1 MAKPAREVGR
11 ARRALVACAWLLALG
26 AQAGAWPARAG
37 EPGDASEAVLD
48 AERQVFERDMILRA
62 LAQEGLELDEAPEG
76 KLIERVALVRLP
88 IVEAA
93 DPWPDFVNLFH
104 VTTREHIVRQEL
116 LFAEG
121 EPYDALAV
129 QESARNLRALPLVF
143 STVRIVTARGSR
155 PDRVVVVVVTK
166 DLWSIRLNTN
176 GNFGGGVFNFFYAT
190 PSEQNFLGLNQQLSL
205 HVAVDREVLTL
216 GEIYRV
222 PRLAG
227 TRLALTE
234 AAYLYV
240 NHHSQGVEGGAGL
253 LRLERPLFSRL
264 TEWAFVTEAL
274 LDLGITRH
282 FQGAGYRQLRAELD
296 GTTYLL
302 PDLHAYERV
311 EARAQV
317 TRSFGER
324 WKTNLSAGWRLRWR
338 RYELTPGLALLP
350 EELRRAYRDQ
360 VMPLDESSGA
370 AVVGLT
376 FYEADYRRL
385 ENVQTL
391 GLSEDF
397 RFGPSAWAELAWANP
412 SFGLSERSLRLGVGA
427 GYSLLWGG
435 DILALEVSGGARYMP
450 SHGLAG
456 VEGGLID
463 RSLEA
468 SLENV
473 SPELFGLGRLFARV
487 RYAYTQFSRDRAL
500 FSLGGDSTLRGF
512 ASGFRAG
519 PRLLNVNVE
528 FRSRPWVFYTVH
540 LGFVAFYDGG
550 DAYGFTRDTDFRY
563 HQSAGVGLRGLVPQ
577 FDRVVFRLDMGI
589 PLGADFHTRALE
601 WFTLSVGQAF

>member
-1 MAKPAREVGR
+1 MAKPARQVGR
-11 ARRALVACAWLLALG
+11 ARRTLPACAWLLALG
-26 AQAGAWPARAG
+26 ALATGAPARAG
-37 EPGDASEAVLD
+37 ERADSAEGALD
-48 AERQVFERDMILRA
+48 AERQQFERDMILRA

-76 KLIERVALVRLP
+76 KRIERVVIVRLP
-88 IVEAA
+88 IIEAA

-104 VTTREHIVRQEL
+104 VTSREHIVRQEL

-121 EPYDALAV
+121 ELYDALAV

-143 STVRIVTARGSR
+143 STVRIVTARGST
-155 PDRVVVVVVTK
+155 PDRVVVLVVTK

-216 GEIYRV
+216 GEIYRL

-227 TRLALTE
+227 TRLALSE
-234 AAYLYV
+234 AGYLYV
-240 NHHSQGVEGGAGL
+240 NHHTQAVEGGAGL
-253 LRLERPLFSRL
+253 VRLERPLYSRL
-264 TEWAFVTEAL
+264 AEWAFVTEAL
-274 LDLGITRH
+274 FDLGIDRR
-282 FQGAGYRQLRAELD
+282 FQGAGYRLLEAELD
-296 GTTYLL
+296 GTRYLL
-302 PDLHAYERV
+302 PDMHAYRRV

-317 TRSFGER
+317 TRSFGEH
-324 WKTNLSAGWRLRWR
+324 WKTDLSVGWRLRWR
-338 RYELTPGLALLP
+338 RYELTPGMQLLP
-350 EELRRAYRDQ
+350 EALRQAFRDQ
-360 VMPLDESSGA
+360 VLPLDESSGA
-370 AVVGLT
+370 AVVGLS
-376 FYEADYRRL
+376 FYEADYHRL

-412 SFGLSERSLRLGVGA
+412 SFGLSERSLRLGAGA
-427 GYSLLWGG
+427 GYSFLWGD

-450 SHGLAG
+450 AHGLDG
-456 VEGGLID
+456 VDAGLID

-473 SPELFGLGRLFARV
+473 SPELFGLGRLVARV
-487 RYAYTQFSRDRAL
+487 RYVYTQFSRDRAL
-500 FSLGGDSTLRGF
+500 VSLGGDSSLRGF

-519 PRLLNVNVE
+519 PRLLNVNAE
-528 FRSRPWVFYTVH
+528 FRTRPWVFYTIH
-540 LGFVAFYDGG
+540 LGLVAFYDGG

-577 FDRVVFRLDMGI
+577 FDRIVFRLDMGI
-589 PLGADFHTRALE
+589 PLGSDFHTRALE
-601 WFTLSVGQAF
+601 WFSLSVGQVF